1 MARSHVRRKRNV
13 SFGKKLNIP
22 RPPLKPLPPIPRD
35 EPSVKYQ
42 RPTTTGITTKHAI
55 RNSTRTY
62 QKSDFNLCCVW
73 EFNHHYFK
81 TFSAI
86 MKMLEIATLLSIISV
101 LATTS
106 YSNENLVINGVTAP
120 FHVVMLLSV
129 ISMFVILAIFIIMSM
144 GLHYTSYAGINW
156 ANVDFYSNL
165 YHIIGLLIAAILQS
179 SNALGE
185 FLKTSYYT
193 GW

>member
-1 MARSHVRRKRNV
+1 M
-13 SFGKKLNIP
+13 
-22 RPPLKPLPPIPRD
+22 KPLPPIPVD
-35 EPSVKYQ
+35 VTPSIKYQ
-42 RPTTTGITTKHAI
+42 RPV
-55 RNSTRTY
+55 RNSMRMHRTR
-62 QKSDFNLCCVW
+62 KSDFNLCCVW

-86 MKMLEIATLLSIISV
+86 MKIVEIATLLSIISI

-120 FHVVMLLSV
+120 FHVAMLVSV
-129 ISMFVILAIFIIMSM
+129 ISIFIILAIFIIMSM

-165 YHIIGLLIAAILQS
+165 YHIIGLTIGAILQS
-179 SNALGE
+179 TNALDE
-185 FLKTSYYT
+185 FLTTST
-193 GW
+193 